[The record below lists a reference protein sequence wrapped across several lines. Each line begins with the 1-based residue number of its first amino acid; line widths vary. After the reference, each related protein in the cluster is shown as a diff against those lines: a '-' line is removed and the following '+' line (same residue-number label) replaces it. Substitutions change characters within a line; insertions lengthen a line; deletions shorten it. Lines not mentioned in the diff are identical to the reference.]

1 MIDSFDL
8 DALTLTGGRVLFLT
22 AGMAAAPG
30 HDIPH
35 PIGDPDEDEGLPDQ
49 DEEDEDDDDDDDDD
63 EEEPLQV
70 RAPLLRRPILHRS
83 TFSVFLL

>member
-1 MIDSFDL
+1 MDVSFDSG
-8 DALTLTGGRVLFLT
+8 ALTLTGGRVLFLAT
-22 AGMAAAPG
+22 GKRALPG

-49 DEEDEDDDDDDDDD
+49 DDEEDEEDDG

-70 RAPLLRRPILHRS
+70 
-83 TFSVFLL
+83 

>member
-49 DEEDEDDDDDDDDD
+49 DEEDEDEDDDD

>member
-1 MIDSFDL
+1 MDVSVDL
-8 DALTLTGGRVLFLT
+8 DALTLAGGRVLFPA
-22 AGMAAAPG
+22 AGKSATPG

-49 DEEDEDDDDDDDDD
+49 DDDEEEEDDED

-70 RAPLLRRPILHRS
+70 
-83 TFSVFLL
+83 